1 MKSAFVKLYDHAEDS
16 GMEKLNL
23 YEEAAEAAVD
33 NPYLF
38 RKITMAEFDRLGYDE
53 EYKAVWLAGYNRQN
67 GLDGPS
73 SLAYREVRPP
83 RYAHLTNE
91 SACTPS

>member
-1 MKSAFVKLYDHAEDS
+1 MKSAFDKLYDHAEDS
-16 GMEKLNL
+16 GMDKIQLH
-23 YEEAAEAAVD
+23 EEALDAAVD
-33 NPYLF
+33 KPYLF
-38 RKITMAEFDRLGYDE
+38 RKIHLAELDRLGYDE

-73 SLAYREVRPP
+73 SRAYRDVRPP
-83 RYAHLTNE
+83 RYAYLTNE

>member
-16 GMEKLNL
+16 GMDKLNL

-38 RKITMAEFDRLGYDE
+38 RKITMTEFDRLGYDE

-73 SLAYREVRPP
+73 SRVYREVRPP
-83 RYAHLTNE
+83 RYTHLTNE

>member
-1 MKSAFVKLYDHAEDS
+1 MKKAFVKLYDHAEDS
-16 GMEKLNL
+16 EHDKHNL
-23 YEEAAEAAVD
+23 YEEAAEAAND

-73 SLAYREVRPP
+73 SRAYRDVRPP
-83 RYAHLTNE
+83 RYAHVTNE

>member
-1 MKSAFVKLYDHAEDS
+1 MKTAFDKLYDHAEDNELDKIS
-16 GMEKLNL
+16 LHDETL
-23 YEEAAEAAVD
+23 EAAVD
-33 NPYLF
+33 EPYLF
-38 RKITMAEFDRLGYDE
+38 RKIHLAELDRRGYDE

-73 SLAYREVRPP
+73 SRAYNEVRPP

-91 SACTPS
+91 SAGSPS